1 MKSPDEMRPAAG
13 DTAGTGGDTANKH
26 QRSATPRKWQR
37 ILRAL
42 VDGCTL
48 NRFEAARELRD
59 HVLPSTVSE
68 LEKRGLR
75 ILRKDEVVAG
85 TFGPVRCCRYWLAME
100 SRGRALELLG
110 CP

>member
-1 MKSPDEMRPAAG
+1 MGLPDEKDPAAA
-13 DTAGTGGDTANKH
+13 DTADSGDNARNDD

-42 VDGCTL
+42 VDGRTL

-68 LEKRGLR
+68 LEKRGLT
-75 ILRKDEVVAG
+75 IHRKDETLPGA
-85 TFGPVRCCRYWLAME
+85 FGPIRCCRYWLAAE
-100 SRGRALELLG
+100 SRGLALELLSR
-110 CP
+110 